1 MAAPALAVTSY
12 RRRLNV
18 ATPDPG
24 RLALER
30 GRALLGNRVGVL
42 ERRVRDGDERAWPE
56 YAAVL
61 SALAAL
67 DGCQPSRLLTSAEM
81 ARVMGLSVK
90 TLLKR
95 KRQGN
100 IRPAIAA
107 GKLLR
112 WRADKLI
119 R

>member
-61 SALAAL
+61 SVLAAL
-67 DGCQPSRLLTSAEM
+67 EDRQPARLLTTAEM
-81 ARVMGLSVK
+81 AQRMGLSVK
-90 TLLKR
+90 TLLKHR
-95 KRQGN
+95 RRGAVRAAVAQGN
-100 IRPAIAA
+100 
-107 GKLLR
+107 LLR
-112 WRADKLI
+112 WAPDQLI
-119 R
+119 S